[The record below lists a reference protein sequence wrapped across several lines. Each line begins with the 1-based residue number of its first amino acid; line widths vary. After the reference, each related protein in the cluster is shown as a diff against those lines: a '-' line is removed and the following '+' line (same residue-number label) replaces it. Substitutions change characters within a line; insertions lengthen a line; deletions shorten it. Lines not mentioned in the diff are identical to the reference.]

1 MSFFSAL
8 KEMANE
14 SHGNAIHTE
23 LKNKLLRL
31 KAHEP
36 SVVQAGLAA
45 FRERVEGQQDEL
57 LALPRDTKISTGKF
71 LQSQGREIWE
81 TDLINAISLYLSGAW
96 LESSVRPGPKAAEA
110 HQLLSAILDNVSQ
123 LQD

>member
-23 LKNKLLRL
+23 LNNRLLRL
-31 KAHEP
+31 KAHDP
-36 SVVQAGLAA
+36 RVVQAGIAA
-45 FRERVEGQQDEL
+45 FQQRIEDQKSHL
-57 LALPRDTKISTGKF
+57 LNLPRDTKLSTGKY
-71 LQSQGREIWE
+71 LQSQGRELWD

-96 LESSVRPGPKAAEA
+96 LESSARPGLKAAEV
-110 HQLLSAILDNVSQ
+110 HQLLSTVLNSSPLLED
-123 LQD
+123 